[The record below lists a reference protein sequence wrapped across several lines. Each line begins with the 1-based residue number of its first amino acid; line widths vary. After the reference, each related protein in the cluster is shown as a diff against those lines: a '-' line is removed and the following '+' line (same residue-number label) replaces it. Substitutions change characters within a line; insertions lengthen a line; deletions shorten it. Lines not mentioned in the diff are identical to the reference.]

1 MDIQETIQFNL
12 GATYNEGLEEGR
24 RDLSRLL
31 QINEKT
37 QNRAH
42 KSTFTN

>member
-24 RDLSRLL
+24 RGGGIWAGIYR
-31 QINEKT
+31 
-37 QNRAH
+37 
-42 KSTFTN
+42 